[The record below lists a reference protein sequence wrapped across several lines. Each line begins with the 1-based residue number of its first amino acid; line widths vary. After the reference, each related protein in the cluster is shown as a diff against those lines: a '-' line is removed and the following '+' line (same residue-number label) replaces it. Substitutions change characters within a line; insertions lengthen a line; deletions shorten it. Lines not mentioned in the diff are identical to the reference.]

1 VPWAAAGGPMSDE
14 RNREAGTPP
23 TMIGRYQITGTLGYG
38 AMGAVY
44 KAFDP
49 LIRRP
54 LAIKMIRL
62 DVPRDSPQYK
72 SFIERFYMEA
82 RISGTLS
89 HPGIVTLFDVGEE
102 GGLPFLAMEFIE
114 GRTIAAILE
123 EGTRFKPE
131 RVIGLVSQVAAALD
145 YAHSRGVIH
154 RDIKPSNLIVHAGD
168 QVKVMDFGI
177 AKLADAEITHSG
189 TLVGTPSYM
198 SPEQAMGEKLDG
210 RSDIFSLGVCAFEM
224 LSGEQPFPGSNVT
237 SILYKL
243 VHVDPVEPADLEM
256 NGLVP
261 QKWRE
266 VFGTV
271 LAKKPENR
279 YQTATA
285 FVRDLEY
292 CLGSWFTGLGEEATL
307 APAPPAAP
315 PPAPEPKRPDALTLV
330 SQRNPPE
337 LVSTPSPRGEGGAR
351 PAESAATVEAEATVL
366 LGATPPV
373 GDPEPV
379 PTVAL
384 TVPLPEGVQTLPPAT
399 TELAPGPTTG
409 RPAVRRGLPL
419 GWILGAGAVLALALG
434 LVGWA
439 LHARSGTGG
448 VAEVAPASEAATN
461 PVEPVSPPTAGTLRV
476 VAEPAGARVL
486 VNGKPRGQAPLE
498 LAGLRFG
505 TYQVR
510 VESKGYD
517 PQTRDVSVA
526 ADSATVELRVA
537 LARVSVAPPA
547 ASGLADVVST
557 PSGASVSVDGRKVG
571 RTPLTGL
578 ALRAG
583 RRRVEVALEGRQTW
597 SNTIDVTAGRKL
609 RVEAALRPLATATP
623 PPTPPPVDTSRIYEN
638 IGNEVDGLA
647 RKTSGVSPS
656 YPSDRAPRL
665 RSGQRV
671 SVTVRFVVDQ
681 QGAVQD
687 LRVLES
693 GGVAV
698 DEVVVAAIRGWKFQP
713 ATKRGV
719 PVKVEVTF
727 KQTFLGG

>member
-1 VPWAAAGGPMSDE
+1 MSDE

-23 TMIGRYQITGTLGYG
+23 TMIGRYQITGTLGSG

-49 LIRRP
+49 LIRRT
-54 LAIKMIRL
+54 LAIKTIRL
-62 DVPRDSPQYK
+62 DVPRDSPQYR

-114 GRTIAAILE
+114 GKTIAAVLE

-131 RVIGLVSQVAAALD
+131 RVIGLVSQVASALD

-154 RDIKPSNLIVHAGD
+154 RDIKPSNLMVDAAD
-168 QVKVMDFGI
+168 QVKVTDFGI

-243 VHVDPVEPADLEM
+243 VHVDPIEPADLEM

-266 VFGTV
+266 VFGKV

-292 CLGSWFTGLGEEATL
+292 CLGSWFAGLGQEA
-307 APAPPAAP
+307 APLLDALVPEPTVVTEQAPPVAV
-315 PPAPEPKRPDALTLV
+315 PA
-330 SQRNPPE
+330 
-337 LVSTPSPRGEGGAR
+337 PSPRGADAERAGEGS
-351 PAESAATVEAEATVL
+351 ETVEAEATVL
-366 LGATPPV
+366 LAAMPPIER
-373 GDPEPV
+373 PEQV

-384 TVPLPEGVQTLPPAT
+384 TAPLPVEGVGTLPPGT
-399 TELAPGPTTG
+399 TELVPPFAPAR

-419 GWILGAGAVLALALG
+419 GWMLGAAAVVALVMG

-439 LHARSGTGG
+439 LRSGAGSGSAPEG
-448 VAEVAPASEAATN
+448 VPAAEASAQ
-461 PVEPVSPPTAGTLRV
+461 PVEPVSPPTTGTLRV
-476 VAEPAGARVL
+476 LAEPEGARVL
-486 VNGKPRGQAPLE
+486 VNGKPRGEAPLE

-505 TYQVR
+505 AYQIR

-517 PQTRDVSVA
+517 PQTRDVSLSV
-526 ADSATVELRVA
+526 DSAAVDVRVA
-537 LARVSVAPPA
+537 LARATPPTTA
-547 ASGLADVVST
+547 ASGLADFVST
-557 PSGASVSVDGRKVG
+557 PSGAAVSVDGRPVG
-571 RTPLTGL
+571 RTPLTDL
-578 ALRAG
+578 SLRTG
-583 RRRVEVALEGRQTW
+583 ERKVEVALEGHQTW
-597 SNTIDVTAGRKL
+597 SSTVDVTAGRKG
-609 RVEAALRPLATATP
+609 RVEVRLRPLASPTA
-623 PPTPPPVDTSRIYEN
+623 PPTPPPVDTARIYQN
-638 IGNEVDGLA
+638 TGSDVDVLA

-665 RSGQRV
+665 RSGERV
-671 SVTVRFVVDQ
+671 SVTVRFVVDDA
-681 QGAVQD
+681 GAVQD
-687 LRVLES
+687 LRVLDT
-693 GGVAV
+693 GGAAV
-698 DEVVVAAIRGWKFQP
+698 DEVVIAAIRGWKFQP

-719 PVKVEVTF
+719 PVKVEVKF